1 MLKKVLDPVAKYSY
15 NVSSYRGGDGMVAD
29 SRAEYFRERR
39 KTRRQFNVM
48 LDVAEYEKLQRHI
61 EKLGMT
67 KTSWFKSLI
76 AKELS
81 SEN

>member
-1 MLKKVLDPVAKYSY
+1 
-15 NVSSYRGGDGMVAD
+15 MVAD